1 MDFPAWI
8 PPAVIEAAK
17 ELHGQLAKEND
28 RSKAHELLCRLA
40 PHPLMQRVWQE
51 IFRKKRVRYKQ
62 TEEYFNPPFTYAS
75 RIAAFRQNA
84 SHLRKKGGEVNEREA
99 ESWEAEANYLERER
113 TLMGN
118 VHPFAHRR
126 WTRQERAAQI
136 FFSDIYFGAL
146 HDEPVFLSSLAAK
159 TEDLRALVGD
169 LRSGCFR

>member
-84 SHLRKKGGEVNEREA
+84 SHLRKKGGEEGKNFNGQRAPVCSSTMDEA
-99 ESWEAEANYLERER
+99 GTSGVDLFLRYLFWSA
-113 TLMGN
+113 
-118 VHPFAHRR
+118 P
-126 WTRQERAAQI
+126 
-136 FFSDIYFGAL
+136 
-146 HDEPVFLSSLAAK
+146 
-159 TEDLRALVGD
+159 
-169 LRSGCFR
+169 